1 MGLIGLMRYQL
12 INLYI
17 IRCRWPAVIIPS
29 SMYGNLPGQVDLPAL
44 ESEVL
49 VCYFEDGSF
58 SVVGRS
64 DCRPFQDLLLEYY
77 SSKLVGPLKN
87 SFLKD
92 KAVQLATYCFAES
105 ALDLSPL
112 VLPPYFTWNKSMPG
126 PAVSA
131 TTTALQPSL
140 NNQQDAS
147 SSHTT
152 NTSSTKRK
160 IESPRL
166 DSPKRKT
173 AKMSDADS
181 VIVSAPEVVVAA
193 AVVETPLLS
202 VPSDQKESHPV
213 SAATDSNTLSPIPK
227 QHKPVCFQ
235 KLKSQTNDLFNLY
248 SYRIHQAI
256 LLFRQQSPTPL
267 V

>member
-1 MGLIGLMRYQL
+1 
-12 INLYI
+12 
-17 IRCRWPAVIIPS
+17 
-29 SMYGNLPGQVDLPAL
+29 MYGNLPGQVDLPAQD
-44 ESEVL
+44 SEVL

-77 SSKLVGPLKN
+77 SSKLVGHLKT

-112 VLPPYFTWNKSMPG
+112 VLPPYFTWNNSMPG
-126 PAVSA
+126 PGVSA
-131 TTTALQPSL
+131 TTALLPSH

-147 SSHTT
+147 TSLTT
-152 NTSSTKRK
+152 NNSSTKRK

-181 VIVSAPEVVVAA
+181 VIVSAPDVTA

-202 VPSDQKESHPV
+202 VHSDQKESHPV
-213 SAATDSNTLSPIPK
+213 SAATAPNSLSPIPD
-227 QHKPVCFQ
+227 QFKPVCFQ
-235 KLKSQTNDLFNLY
+235 KLKSPTN
-248 SYRIHQAI
+248 
-256 LLFRQQSPTPL
+256 
-267 V
+267 